1 LKLQKLLPYPYLNGA
16 KSAKINDFR
25 EKGGE
30 GLNDMSHVLKLSGDH
45 NTLEVY
51 VDPFNK
57 RLRVDDY
64 AGNIFKVIEKAE
76 TLSLE
81 KNAEKLIFKA
91 RREDF
96 SKLLTSCFQLE
107 AVIDRYFL
115 GSDAYV
121 FAKYFTDERKR
132 SDHWIKEDQIVQN
145 VSSLNRQIQQVPPP
159 KEYVLQKAGET
170 DAMELAEL
178 YKAVFEVYPTP
189 LNDPEY
195 IKKTMK
201 DGTVYYCFRFLG
213 KIVSAASAEVQTFY
227 KNAELT
233 DCATLHDHR
242 KHGLMK
248 ILLQKLEEELKSNGI
263 FHVYTIARALSFG
276 MNAAFHQLG
285 YTYRGRLIN
294 NCYIFDKLEDM
305 NVWCKNLSIS

>member
-1 LKLQKLLPYPYLNGA
+1 M
-16 KSAKINDFR
+16 NDT
-25 EKGGE
+25 
-30 GLNDMSHVLKLSGDH
+30 SHVLRLDSE
-45 NTLEVY
+45 NYAIEAY

-64 AGNIFKVIEKAE
+64 AGNIYEVLQKAE
-76 TLSLE
+76 TLSTE
-81 KNAEKLIFKA
+81 KKAEKLIIKA

-96 SKLLTSCFQLE
+96 TNLLKSCFQLE

-121 FAKYFTDERKR
+121 FTKYFTDERKR
-132 SDHWIKEDQIVQN
+132 SNHWIKEDEIVQHLA
-145 VSSLNRQIQQVPPP
+145 SLERQLQQAAPP
-159 KEYVLQKAGET
+159 KEYVLQKVRET
-170 DAMELAEL
+170 DANALAKL
-178 YKAVFEVYPTP
+178 YKDVFEVYPTP
-189 LNDPEY
+189 LHDPEY
-195 IKKTMK
+195 IKKTIR
-201 DGTVYYCFRFLG
+201 DGTVYYCFRFNG
-213 KIVSAASAEVQTFY
+213 KIVSAASAEVQPIY

-233 DCATLHDHR
+233 DCATLKEHR

-263 FHVYTIARALSFG
+263 FHVYTIARALSVG